1 MLKRILI
8 FGILASVIQVVM
20 YSLLLKLIQL
30 IQLIFIKDKEL
41 ISDFNI
47 SLSFILLSIIILTQN
62 ILTSIINKSWF
73 NWFALGIVIFIYIIG
88 WGKGISSWP
97 IKTTLFFIVGFLV
110 LFSKPIIDKKLIS

>member
-8 FGILASVIQVVM
+8 FGILASVIQIVM

-47 SLSFILLSIIILTQN
+47 SLSIAILFVIILTQN
-62 ILTSIINKSWF
+62 ILTSIINKNWF

-88 WGKGISSWP
+88 WGENLSSWP
-97 IKTTLFFIVGFLV
+97 ISTTIFLLVGFLV